1 MLDVKT
7 LIALASLVMGVLL
20 VLGPKIKEWLAAA
33 GSTSKSNPIADA
45 FQAVVN
51 TEKAKKLEETPLDC
65 LENLVRGL
73 DQTEHKEQ
81 IDTLIDKVAPTL
93 IRQRLKK

>member
-7 LIALASLVMGVLL
+7 LIALASLVMGVIL
-20 VLGPKIKEWLAAA
+20 VLGPKLKEWLA
-33 GSTSKSNPIADA
+33 STTVKSNPIADA